1 MFNLLKIF
9 CRNRSTAF
17 SVNGIR
23 VSKLISKS
31 ISGNHYTYRG
41 VFGGFEI
48 RFDYNDY
55 FVNQIGDLRLLLNDV
70 VIKHERHNIT
80 LSNEKPTKYI
90 KKCFHNLY
98 RYVSQLDYNSIKTI
112 LKTFQYDVFSKSHDF
127 GITRID
133 KQPNVFYYLIAYKK
147 NNDSQSNDNRIDY
160 ISVMDFCGECFE
172 EYSHDDD
179 LLRLMNFASHSII
192 WNKQIEN
199 YPAQYVDCQKSQS
212 GNNSFYNKD
221 SNTGIYYVTLS
232 SPKETDPSRNISI
245 NVLWLVNFPTQTVD
259 LSIVIY
265 ENNTLI
271 RPFDIDIENRFVDGN
286 IDKDYYLVFFENLFE
301 KLLLT
306 YFPTQEL
313 ADFLH
318 ITDFNGRLTEEQY
331 NVFSMYF
338 L

>member
-17 SVNGIR
+17 SVNGIH

-31 ISGNHYTYRG
+31 ISGNHYTYTG
-41 VFGGFEI
+41 VFDGFEI

-70 VIKHERHNIT
+70 VIKHERYNIT

-133 KQPNVFYYLIAYKK
+133 KQPNVFHYLIAYNK
-147 NNDSQSNDNRIDY
+147 NNDAQSNDNRIDY
-160 ISVMDFCGECFE
+160 INVIDFCGKCFE
-172 EYSHDDD
+172 EYCDNDH

-192 WNKQIEN
+192 WNKKIEK
-199 YPAQYVDCQKSQS
+199 YQGKYVDYHNSQS
-212 GNNSFYNKD
+212 GYNSFYNKD
-221 SNTGIYYVTLS
+221 SNTAIYYLTIS
-232 SPKETDPSRNISI
+232 SKETVPLINLSI
-245 NVLWLVNFPTQTVD
+245 NVLWLVNFSTQTVD
-259 LSIVIY
+259 FSIDIY
-265 ENNTLI
+265 ENNILTSS
-271 RPFDIDIENRFVDGN
+271 FDIDIENRFVDGN
-286 IDKDYYLVFFENLFE
+286 IDKDYYSDFFENLFE
-301 KLLLT
+301 KLILT

-318 ITDFNGRLTEEQY
+318 IPDFNGRLTEEQY